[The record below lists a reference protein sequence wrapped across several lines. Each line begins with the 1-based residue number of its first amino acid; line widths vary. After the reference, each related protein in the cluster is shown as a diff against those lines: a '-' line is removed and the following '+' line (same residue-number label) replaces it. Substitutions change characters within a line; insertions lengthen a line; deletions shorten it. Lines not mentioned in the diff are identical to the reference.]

1 MRELILV
8 PARNS
13 EAILTREGDQHEH
26 GHEEEFLSSNIF
38 ISDKRFFPRP
48 GLEYLYR
55 VRQAGN
61 LYSSRDAALLLDSLH
76 SLDCVKIL

>member
-1 MRELILV
+1 MREVILV

-13 EAILTREGDQHEH
+13 EAILTREGDQH

-38 ISDKRFFPRP
+38 ISGKRFF
-48 GLEYLYR
+48 EYLYR